1 MTKRVLSAVIAL
13 IFIVSTLV
21 IPTSAYPVNSDTTEN
36 GYPIPDLCLRD
47 NEPAVTNYAFELK
60 RVHAGYVVKDGVIGE
75 NEYYPLGIP
84 RDEIIL
90 KGSNDM

>member
-1 MTKRVLSAVIAL
+1 MAKRIICAVAAL
-13 IFIVSTLV
+13 IFFVSTLV
-21 IPTSAYPVNSDTTEN
+21 IPTSADVPTSGTTEN
-36 GYPIPDLCLRD
+36 GYPIPELCART
-47 NEPAVTNYAFELK
+47 NEPNVTNYAFELK

-90 KGSNDM
+90 KGSND